1 METGAVK
8 RRDEV
13 ISTSSG
19 IETGPQMEKPNT
31 GDPACMQAA
40 KTGKKKLRVPGEDFY
55 DADT

>member
-1 METGAVK
+1 MK

-31 GDPACMQAA
+31 GDPAWMQAG